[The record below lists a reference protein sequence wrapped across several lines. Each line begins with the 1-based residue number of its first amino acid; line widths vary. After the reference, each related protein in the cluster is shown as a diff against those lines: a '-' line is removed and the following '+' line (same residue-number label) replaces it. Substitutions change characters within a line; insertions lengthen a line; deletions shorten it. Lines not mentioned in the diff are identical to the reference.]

1 MLQRV
6 QTIYMLASVI
16 AILTMHFFWL
26 ASFATPEATYELNSM
41 GLLCKTPGFEI
52 DQMAWDIFIVLMLM
66 FILPLV
72 TIFLYKHRK
81 LQLRMLIYTA
91 IVNVLYY
98 GLFFYDFNKY
108 SDYVVTLCR
117 DASPVGTIMVDA
129 VTNIMM
135 LCMPALS
142 IFCLVMAMRGVIYD
156 IALLKSLDRLR

>member
-52 DQMAWDIFIVLMLM
+52 DQMAWDLFLVLILM

-72 TIFLYKHRK
+72 TIFLYKNRK

-91 IVNVLYY
+91 ILNVLYY
-98 GLFFYDFNKY
+98 GLFFYDFDKY
-108 SDYVVTLCR
+108 GDYVISLSR
-117 DASPVGTIMVDA
+117 DVATNTCVVDA
-129 VTNIMM
+129 NTNIMM
-135 LCMPALS
+135 LVMPALS
-142 IFCLVMAMRGVIYD
+142 IFCLIMAMRGVIYD